1 MSAIQAAVFDAYG
14 TLFDV
19 AGAARQA
26 AAEPRG
32 AALADVWPKLASDWR
47 AKQLSYTWLRS
58 LMGLHADF
66 AAVTADALDWAM
78 EAAGISDPA
87 IRARL
92 LALYDELPCHREAPA
107 ALARLRDR
115 GLPRAILSNGTH
127 AMLASACRAAGLADL
142 VDPIL
147 SIEDAGVYK
156 PHPAVYRLANERLG
170 LPAERILF
178 VSANGWD
185 AAGAAA
191 FGFRTAWIN
200 RLGEPADHLPGS
212 PDHVLPD
219 LSSVPDLVR

>member
-1 MSAIQAAVFDAYG
+1 MAERAGRADQDAVVAQAVHQPLGAGRVRLAVSQY
-14 TLFDV
+14 V
-19 AGAARQA
+19 
-26 AAEPRG
+26 
-32 AALADVWPKLASDWR
+32 LADEK
-47 AKQLSYTWLRS
+47 
-58 LMGLHADF
+58 
-66 AAVTADALDWAM
+66 
-78 EAAGISDPA
+78 AG
-87 IRARL
+87 R
-92 LALYDELPCHREAPA
+92 
-107 ALARLRDR
+107 
-115 GLPRAILSNGTH
+115 
-127 AMLASACRAAGLADL
+127 AGLADL